1 MTFKRNVIACVAFC
15 IMAIFMIALCGCDDL
30 GAYESTEEYY
40 ASFGEIVLLG
50 GDAGNGKKYSVKDY
64 FYNKE
69 SREDFL
75 TGKDGKY
82 NGITHSDYVYMAIP
96 LNDDLNMDS
105 LAMYLQSKNDVTLYI
120 NVYITNKIPTN
131 WKKIEEAD
139 TSINGASNLSAEAFE
154 YKTDK
159 SLATPYANESEGEGY
174 DDPDYKTRVGE
185 VSLYLK
191 GGKWNSFTL
200 DSFKIEDTYEK
211 SIQLEKNQYILLQIR
226 NNSGVRDLDK
236 ETGLLVDPQTG
247 LVLEKANITMTNL
260 LVRAI
265 DKAEAKEG
273 KE

>member
-1 MTFKRNVIACVAFC
+1 MTFKRKVIACVAFC
-15 IMAIFMIALCGCDDL
+15 IMAIFMIAICGCDDL

-40 ASFGEIVLLG
+40 ASFGEITLLG
-50 GDAGNGKKYSVKDY
+50 GDAGSGKKYSVKDY

-75 TGKDGKY
+75 TGNDGKY

-96 LNDDLNMDS
+96 LNDNLNMDS
-105 LAMYLQSKNDVTLYI
+105 LAMYLQSKNDITLYI
-120 NVYITNKIPTN
+120 NVYVTNKIPTN

-139 TSINGASNLSAEAFE
+139 ASNLSAEAFE
-154 YKTDK
+154 YKLNST
-159 SLATPYANESEGEGY
+159 TPYAGEGEGY
-174 DDPDYKTRVGE
+174 DDPDYRTRIGE
-185 VSLYLK
+185 ATIYLK

-200 DSFKIEDTYEK
+200 DSFKINDTYEK

-247 LVLEKANITMTNL
+247 LVLEKAEITMTNL
-260 LVRAI
+260 LIRAI

-273 KE
+273 EE